1 MKRILNFCFPTP
13 TSMACFLI
21 MMSGYSPTQSLSA
34 SPPQEQKKQST
45 TQSREP
51 DFKSIFDGKTLSGWE
66 ATPPGSDDAWQV
78 SDGVITGTG
87 GKVRGYLNYA
97 GNKNIADLELKFSY
111 RFPGK
116 GNSGVSIRAIP
127 DPTKKR
133 NFQSYHADLGHLGI
147 GKQVLGAWDFHTP
160 GRTEHRCFR
169 GDRLVIDANDRPH
182 TTPIEDGLQTSD
194 IHRGQWNK
202 VHIIA
207 RGNQFKLYI
216 NDRLA
221 SEFTEHL
228 PHDKRLKRGMLQLQ
242 LHDPNMVVEFK
253 NIRLK
258 ILD

>member
-1 MKRILNFCFPTP
+1 MKRILNFCFPKP

-21 MMSGYSPTQSLSA
+21 MMSGYSPNQSLSA

-45 TQSREP
+45 TQSQEP
-51 DFKSIFDGKTLSGWE
+51 EFKSIFDGKTLSGWE

-182 TTPIEDGLQTSD
+182 ITPIEDGLQNSD
-194 IHRGQWNK
+194 LHRGQWNK

-207 RGNQFKLYI
+207 RGNQFMLYI

-228 PHDKRLKRGMLQLQ
+228 PHNKRLKRGMLQLQ